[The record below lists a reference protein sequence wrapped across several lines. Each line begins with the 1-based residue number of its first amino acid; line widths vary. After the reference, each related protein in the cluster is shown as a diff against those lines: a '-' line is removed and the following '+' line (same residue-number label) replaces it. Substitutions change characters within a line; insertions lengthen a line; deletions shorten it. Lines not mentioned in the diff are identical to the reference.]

1 MGCSASTQNP
11 SVIASSDER
20 LVGQP
25 HHRAK
30 RDPLA
35 DKHLAGDSP
44 GGREAPFSCS
54 EPLPTPKVSRDGR
67 LQFAC
72 LSPALLILDDLLSS
86 EECDG
91 LVALASGG
99 AFARRARQRTVLASR
114 LTCHPLLSP
123 AWFSP
128 GPDLRRSR
136 VTDGHVS
143 SGRTSHSTFLTGV
156 KVRSG
161 TRGQQLQMR
170 CTRKSSTTCTDFSIL
185 AGKSPIG
192 HPHRGTRDSGRQRS
206 ANAAGR
212 HRWRTERFAG
222 GLVRRSRAS
231 SGRAIHGVARLCT
244 TLRQ

>member
-30 RDPLA
+30 RDPPA

-114 LTCHPLLSP
+114 LTCHPLL
-123 AWFSP
+123 P

-161 TRGQQLQMR
+161 TRRQQLQMR
-170 CTRKSSTTCTDFSIL
+170 CAHARALQLVLISRRQVIHWSPSS
-185 AGKSPIG
+185 
-192 HPHRGTRDSGRQRS
+192 
-206 ANAAGR
+206 R
-212 HRWRTERFAG
+212 HA
-222 GLVRRSRAS
+222 
-231 SGRAIHGVARLCT
+231 
-244 TLRQ
+244 

>member
-114 LTCHPLLSP
+114 LTCHPLL
-123 AWFSP
+123 P
-128 GPDLRRSR
+128 GPCCLVLVALGLVAWSR
-136 VTDGHVS
+136 PAS
-143 SGRTSHSTFLTGV
+143 LS
-156 KVRSG
+156 
-161 TRGQQLQMR
+161 
-170 CTRKSSTTCTDFSIL
+170 
-185 AGKSPIG
+185 
-192 HPHRGTRDSGRQRS
+192 
-206 ANAAGR
+206 R
-212 HRWRTERFAG
+212 HRWSCFIWAN
-222 GLVRRSRAS
+222 
-231 SGRAIHGVARLCT
+231 VA
-244 TLRQ
+244 